1 MEKKYYVCKH
11 CGNIVE
17 KVKDSGVSVVCCGEK
32 MSELVP
38 GTVEASREKHIPD
51 FKINGNV
58 VEVNVGSIDHP
69 MVPEHYIEWVS
80 IVTKEGEQRKQL
92 LPGQAP
98 NVKFVLSDNDELKAV
113 YAYCNLHGLWMAK

>member
-51 FKINGNV
+51 FKVNGNV

>member
-51 FKINGNV
+51 FKVNGNV

-92 LPGQAP
+92 LPGQSP
-98 NVKFVLSDNDELKAV
+98 NVKFVLSENDELKAV

>member
-51 FKINGNV
+51 FKVNGNV

-92 LPGQAP
+92 LPGNAP
-98 NVKFVLSDNDELKAV
+98 NVKFVLSENDELIAV

>member
-51 FKINGNV
+51 FKVNGNV

-92 LPGQAP
+92 LPGQLP

>member
-11 CGNIVE
+11 CGNIIE

-38 GTVEASREKHIPD
+38 GTVEASREKHIPE
-51 FKINGNV
+51 FKVSGNV

-69 MVPEHYIEWVS
+69 MIPEHYIEWVS
-80 IVTKEGEQRKQL
+80 IITKEGEQRKQL
-92 LPGQAP
+92 LPGNAP
-98 NVKFVLSDNDELKAV
+98 NVKFVLSDGDELV
-113 YAYCNLHGLWMAK
+113 QVFAYCNLHGLWMAK

>member
-38 GTVEASREKHIPD
+38 GTVEASR
-51 FKINGNV
+51 
-58 VEVNVGSIDHP
+58 
-69 MVPEHYIEWVS
+69 
-80 IVTKEGEQRKQL
+80 
-92 LPGQAP
+92 GQAAGSG
-98 NVKFVLSDNDELKAV
+98 VGYFQHQLGVTA
-113 YAYCNLHGLWMAK
+113 AHFI